1 MKLTAT
7 DLLELQYKVCKLQG
21 IFSVVKNLEG
31 YFLKVTYFDREDG
44 TETVTTFV
52 THENKSHNSKGTYN
66 YETMLYVLNV
76 AVEKEEK
83 ERLKEQKRQELLDRL
98 TEEERELLGF

>member
-7 DLLELQYKVCKLQG
+7 DLLELQYKVCKLEG
-21 IFSVVKNLEG
+21 FFGVVKNDEG
-31 YFLKVTYFDREDG
+31 YLLKVTYFDREDG
-44 TETVTTFV
+44 TNTVSTFV
-52 THENKSHNSKGTYN
+52 SNENESDNYKCTYN
-66 YETMLYVLNV
+66 YETMLYVLNE